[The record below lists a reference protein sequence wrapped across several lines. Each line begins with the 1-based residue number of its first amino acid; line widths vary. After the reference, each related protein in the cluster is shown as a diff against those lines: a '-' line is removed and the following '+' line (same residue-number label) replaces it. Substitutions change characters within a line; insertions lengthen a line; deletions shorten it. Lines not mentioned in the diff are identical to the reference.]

1 MIIVDIYAPSVDQ
14 VFDFIL
20 DENAEVSDVMADVVE
35 MIAKKTG
42 STSENG
48 ASQVVMY
55 KSDKEQPLNA
65 NASLFENDIKDG
77 DRLILV

>member
-1 MIIVDIYAPSVDQ
+1 MIIVDVYAPSVDQ

-20 DENAEVSDVMADVVE
+20 DENAEVSDIMADVVE

-48 ASQVVMY
+48 ASQFVMY